1 MHKGHGGGC
10 GNTVWH
16 GAIFPERDDSL
27 TFFDEDKLGYLR
39 CLPDAHPEF
48 KDYKVEWEKPWM
60 KDVSKWMNSATAR
73 EKTMGTK
80 YSELVF
86 GPWRDVGIDQNQQI
100 EIVRW
105 LLGPNEDNT
114 RVNSKYVEEEGEN
127 SGDDSRNDGD
137 GSAGASGAAATDQP
151 GAGSAG
157 ASAAANDQPGDNAN
171 DTEVNDVQMDLAV
184 SKKGS
189 LKRVSKDIAIEQT
202 TKNTKQRLM
211 RAGPSKTT
219 KSQPK
224 PKMVVEMETGG
235 KNMLFFRAGNSAHP
249 EGVPSARLKEPP
261 PAAAPSVAGEM
272 KSQLPGACDV

>member
-1 MHKGHGGGC
+1 MSLMHKGHGGAC

-16 GAIFPERDDSL
+16 GAIFPKRDDSL

-60 KDVSKWMNSATAR
+60 KGVSEWMNSATAR

-86 GPWRDVGIDQNQQI
+86 GPWRNIGIEHDQQI

-114 RVNSKYVEEEGEN
+114 RVNSEYVEEEGEN
-127 SGDDSRNDGD
+127 SGDDSG
-137 GSAGASGAAATDQP
+137 
-151 GAGSAG
+151 GAGDEMDIVREQPASAG
-157 ASAAANDQPGDNAN
+157 ASAGANDQPGDDAN
-171 DTEVNDVQMDLAV
+171 DTKVNDVQMDLTV

-189 LKRVSKDIAIEQT
+189 LKRVSKDIAIEQNYQEHET
-202 TKNTKQRLM
+202 ETHES
-211 RAGPSKTT
+211 RAQQDNRVT
-219 KSQPK
+219 
-224 PKMVVEMETGG
+224 
-235 KNMLFFRAGNSAHP
+235 A
-249 EGVPSARLKEPP
+249 
-261 PAAAPSVAGEM
+261 
-272 KSQLPGACDV
+272 